1 MFSALVVDRRRAQR
15 LRSAAMASVDDLLSE
30 DEVAARTGLTG
41 PLVSALIPAASATV
55 DAAGINH
62 PQAKRYD
69 EVGLL
74 RAEVAKL
81 LLDMGASRHWVRAAV
96 RESRTC
102 HQLRGTIEKLRCMR
116 SR

>member
-1 MFSALVVDRRRAQR
+1 
-15 LRSAAMASVDDLLSE
+15 MAGVDDLLSE

-41 PLVSALIPAASATV
+41 PLVSVLIPAASATV
-55 DAAGINH
+55 DAGGTDH

-81 LLDMGASRHWVRAAV
+81 LLDMGASRHWVRISV

-102 HQLRGTIEKLRCMR
+102 DQLRRTIEKLRCMR